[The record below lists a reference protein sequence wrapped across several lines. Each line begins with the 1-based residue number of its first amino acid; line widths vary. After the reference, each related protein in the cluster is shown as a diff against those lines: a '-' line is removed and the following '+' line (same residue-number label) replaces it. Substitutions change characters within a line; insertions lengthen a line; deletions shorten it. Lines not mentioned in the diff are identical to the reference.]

1 MQTAGCPIR
10 GNSQRASLDFRGRF
24 GQTPGVPDGTRWEAP
39 VSFFGFV
46 FRNVTTRKTRAI
58 LTGLAVAISIMTVV
72 TMGILTQSLRR
83 TAINIVKTGSADF
96 SVAQKGLNDVL
107 QSAIDEEDVAA
118 IGQYDGVASAIG
130 VLIQAYELDKDHPFF
145 IRIGIEK
152 GALEEYGISVVA
164 GREFEAD
171 SRTEAML
178 GYRAA
183 RDLGL
188 TIGDMLTVRDNT
200 YTIVGIY
207 RVGQVQGDSG
217 LVLPLST
224 LQVHERRPGTVT
236 LAFVRGKEGADISA
250 IRQTI
255 ERNFPELATVQS
267 ESDFGQVD
275 RNLKLLSAANTGVT
289 ILALVV
295 GAITVANTTMLS
307 VFERTREIGILRAVG
322 WPRWRILAEV
332 LCEAFVVAFFAAMA
346 GVGAGFAMVQIVQQA
361 PELHGVFEPHYS
373 GGVFGRALGIAFG
386 MALVGAIYPAVRAAL
401 IVPLAALRH
410 E

>member
-1 MQTAGCPIR
+1 E
-10 GNSQRASLDFRGRF
+10 
-24 GQTPGVPDGTRWEAP
+24 GVE
-39 VSFFGFV
+39 
-46 FRNVTTRKTRAI
+46 
-58 LTGLAVAISIMTVV
+58 
-72 TMGILTQSLRR
+72 
-83 TAINIVKTGSADF
+83 
-96 SVAQKGLNDVL
+96 
-107 QSAIDEEDVAA
+107 
-118 IGQYDGVASAIG
+118 SAIG
-130 VLIQAYELDKDHPFF
+130 VLIQAFELDDENPFF
-145 IRIGIEK
+145 LRIGLEK
-152 GALEEYGISVVA
+152 AALEEYGVSVVA

-188 TIGDMLTVRDNT
+188 TIGDTLTVRDNT

-217 LVLPLST
+217 LILPLST

-236 LAFVRGKEGADISA
+236 LAFVRASEGTDIDA
-250 IRQTI
+250 VREEI
-255 ERNFPELATVQS
+255 EAAYPELATVRS

-332 LCEAFVVAFFAAMA
+332 LCEAFVVAFFAGIA
-346 GVGAGFAMVQIVQQA
+346 GVAAGFGMVQVVQQA

-373 GGVFGRALGIAFG
+373 GDVFGRALGIAFG
-386 MALVGAIYPAVRAAL
+386 MALIGAIYPAVRAAL